1 MTDPAASTPRNRRLV
16 PPEVRARVNLRD
28 ELDEQAM
35 ILRAAAALMDGR
47 YAVPKMY
54 RKLAALLNKAEQEIA
69 RVR

>member
-1 MTDPAASTPRNRRLV
+1 MTEVAASTPYRLAT
-16 PPEVRARVNLRD
+16 PEQIARVKLRG
-28 ELDEQAM
+28 ELNDQAM
-35 ILRAAAALMDGR
+35 ILRAATALMDGR